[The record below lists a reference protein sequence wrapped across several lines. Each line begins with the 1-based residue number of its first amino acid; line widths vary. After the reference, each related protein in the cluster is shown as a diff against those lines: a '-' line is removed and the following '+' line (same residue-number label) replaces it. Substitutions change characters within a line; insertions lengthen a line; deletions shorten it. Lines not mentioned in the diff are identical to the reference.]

1 MTAPTLLDAVLA
13 LVCGGVGALLGG
25 ALGGIATGGKALGNQ
40 LAAFM
45 GAFYGPLAGFTGVA
59 AGLVVLA
66 IIT

>member
-1 MTAPTLLDAVLA
+1 MTVPTLLDAGLS
-13 LVCGGVGALLGG
+13 LVCGGVGALIGG

-59 AGLVVLA
+59 AGLVILA
-66 IIT
+66 LIA